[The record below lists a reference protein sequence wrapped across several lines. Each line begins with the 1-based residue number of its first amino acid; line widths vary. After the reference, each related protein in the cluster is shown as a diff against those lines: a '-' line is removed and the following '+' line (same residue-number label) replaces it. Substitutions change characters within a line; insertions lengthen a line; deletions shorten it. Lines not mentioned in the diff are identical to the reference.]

1 MCESNLYSTV
11 SWKAPSLVFGAFLFL
26 KFVSMNTPNADGA
39 ISLKE
44 SMLEVEGW
52 TPEIYQ
58 RNFNDFLDSQPYL
71 VGTLMDA
78 DEGMEEGAHSWM
90 LKAVLVLK
98 WSFQKMGWRA
108 TMLSEEKW
116 IGIIES
122 RMEVYEEHQEDNGLD
137 IQSLIKIS
145 SSPNTLSELYLYV
158 AENNAMS
165 NEAAGNILFLLD
177 CAIEAMEMAVLQDKT
192 ESDA

>member
-1 MCESNLYSTV
+1 ML
-11 SWKAPSLVFGAFLFL
+11 GAFLFL
-26 KFVSMNTPNADGA
+26 KFVSMNTAKADGA

-52 TPEIYQ
+52 NTELYQ
-58 RNFNDFLDSQPYL
+58 RNFNDFLDSQPFVL
-71 VGTLMDA
+71 GTLMDA
-78 DEGMEEGAHSWM
+78 DEGMDEGAHSWM
-90 LKAVLVLK
+90 LKAVLILK

-116 IGIIES
+116 AGIIEL
-122 RMEVYEEHQEDNGLD
+122 RMEVYEDFQEENGLD
-137 IQSLIKIS
+137 LESLIKIS

-177 CAIEAMEMAVLQDKT
+177 CAVEAMEMAVLQDKT

>member
-1 MCESNLYSTV
+1 
-11 SWKAPSLVFGAFLFL
+11 
-26 KFVSMNTPNADGA
+26 MNTPNADGA

-90 LKAVLVLK
+90 LKAILVLK

-116 IGIIES
+116 IGVIES
-122 RMEVYEEHQEDNGLD
+122 RMEVYEENQEVNGLD
-137 IQSLIKIS
+137 IETLIKIS